1 MEVDLVIEGLKFM
14 VLGMGTVFVFLTIMI
29 IVINI
34 QAKIVDKF
42 FPDVPVEAEPI
53 SMTTKTSKKNKIA
66 AIMGAILFQN
76 QTKR

>member
-53 SMTTKTSKKNKIA
+53 TMTATSKKNKIA

-76 QTKR
+76 QTKK